1 MSDRK
6 QITINPDLFNVSGKT
21 RKKQKNPNEEGT
33 PIRIKSSTS
42 VKHNKTTKGKVLR
55 YIREQQEK
63 NYQKLFQ
70 ENNTNIIP
78 EKTYNAVNPLAES
91 TSEFENSI
99 AYLKNIE
106 ETQKDKIPQHTI
118 KNRPIDLPVFNDNN
132 NTLLNQYAN
141 ISQTIGLNNPIN
153 GEPVP
158 SIHLTTNAQPL
169 PPPTYGCLKNG
180 NLPTYR
186 NMMNRTAKSNIP
198 ITASG
203 GSAHPVLN
211 NNNTNNMHLT
221 NTNNIHSNNI
231 HSNNIHSNN
240 NTNNNNMN
248 TNNMISNPNYS
259 YNAPPVARPNEGY
272 NIIAPSS
279 NLKEQL
285 KNQHLQRIIQN
296 KQLSQK
302 IEDKKMAPTKIRG
315 LKQKKTIRRTYH
327 TGKSKVFSKV
337 GVLVSNKTIRKK
349 ITTQMHL
356 LKQTPLEEVRKY
368 LIKKGLIKIGSTAPN
383 DILRQMFEN
392 SILIGGELTNHNTD
406 NLLFNYMNDSEA
418 I

>member
-21 RKKQKNPNEEGT
+21 RKKQKNPDEGT

-78 EKTYNAVNPLAES
+78 EKIYNAVNPLAES
-91 TSEFENSI
+91 TSDFENSI

-118 KNRPIDLPVFNDNN
+118 KNRQIEH
-132 NTLLNQYAN
+132 TLFDDAHTVLNQYAN
-141 ISQTIGLNNPIN
+141 ISQNVGLNLPVN
-153 GEPVP
+153 GGSAD
-158 SIHLTTNAQPL
+158 SIQLNSKHNLL

-186 NMMNRTAKSNIP
+186 NMMNRTAKSDTFI
-198 ITASG
+198 SG
-203 GSAHPVLN
+203 AGSNPDPNTHHHPTIVLN
-211 NNNTNNMHLT
+211 NMQPNNMP
-221 NTNNIHSNNI
+221 SNNMQ
-231 HSNNIHSNN
+231 SNNMQPNNMQSNN
-240 NTNNNNMN
+240 NNI
-248 TNNMISNPNYS
+248 ISNPNYS
-259 YNAPPVARPNEGY
+259 YNAPPPTTTNESY
-272 NIIAPSS
+272 NIISPSS

-285 KNQHLQRIIQN
+285 KKQHVQKIIQN

-302 IEDKKMAPTKIRG
+302 IEDKKNAPTKIRG

-392 SILIGGELTNHNTD
+392 SILIGGELTNHNTE
-406 NLLFNYMNDSEA
+406 NLLFNYMNDA
-418 I
+418 API

>member
-21 RKKQKNPNEEGT
+21 RKKQKNPDEGN

-91 TSEFENSI
+91 TSDFENSI

-118 KNRPIDLPVFNDNN
+118 KNRPIEQ
-132 NTLLNQYAN
+132 TLFHDADAVLNQYAN
-141 ISQTIGLNNPIN
+141 ISQNVGLNLPVN
-153 GEPVP
+153 GGSAD
-158 SIHLTTNAQPL
+158 SIQLNSKHNLL

-186 NMMNRTAKSNIP
+186 NMMNRTAKSDTFI
-198 ITASG
+198 SG
-203 GSAHPVLN
+203 AGPHPQIVLN
-211 NNNTNNMHLT
+211 NMPSNNMPTT
-221 NTNNIHSNNI
+221 NVMPLNNMP
-231 HSNNIHSNN
+231 SNN
-240 NTNNNNMN
+240 NNI
-248 TNNMISNPNYS
+248 ISNPNYS
-259 YNAPPVARPNEGY
+259 YNAPPPTTTNESY
-272 NIIAPSS
+272 NIISPSS

-285 KNQHLQRIIQN
+285 KRQHVQKIIQN

-302 IEDKKMAPTKIRG
+302 IEDKKNAPTKIRG

-392 SILIGGELTNHNTD
+392 SILIGGELTNHNTE
-406 NLLFNYMNDSEA
+406 NLLFNYVNDAEP